1 MVNWRHN
8 SEKMGLLQ
16 ITVWMVAVV
25 GRGEGL
31 EDGRREGLGEGF
43 GVGKGL
49 GLGVGLF
56 VGCLVGCFFLKNT
69 QQNGKRHGLYYN

>member
-8 SEKMGLLQ
+8 SEKMGSPQ

-31 EDGRREGLGEGF
+31 GEGCGVGRELGRRVGE
-43 GVGKGL
+43 
-49 GLGVGLF
+49 
-56 VGCLVGCFFLKNT
+56 
-69 QQNGKRHGLYYN
+69 